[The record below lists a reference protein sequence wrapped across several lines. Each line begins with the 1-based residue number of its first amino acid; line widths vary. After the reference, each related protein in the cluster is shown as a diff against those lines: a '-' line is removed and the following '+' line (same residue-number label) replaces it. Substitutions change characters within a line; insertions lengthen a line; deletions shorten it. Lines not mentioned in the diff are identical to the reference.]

1 MISGRVDAPV
11 VKSPRLKPSHCL
23 GLTKDCRGIFQCGLN
38 RYVDSADAVKTL
50 QLLDRDVGCQDRN
63 FGGINV
69 RLAQQVLDS
78 HGALCLN
85 LDRMAE
91 FAGSQLQLLSR
102 HVGMGDSSGTGSNS
116 DNSHKK
122 T

>member
-1 MISGRVDAPV
+1 M
-11 VKSPRLKPSHCL
+11 
-23 GLTKDCRGIFQCGLN
+23 KDRRGIFECGLN
-38 RYVDSADAVKTL
+38 RYVDSADTVKTL
-50 QLLDRDVGCQDRN
+50 QLFNRDVGCQDRN

-78 HGALCLN
+78 HGPLRLN

-102 HVGMGDSSGTGSNS
+102 HVGVSDSSGTGSNS

-122 T
+122 LVSSRATDLG